1 MPWILFKARGKT
13 LQSKIAP
20 AWKLFGCGPPFVDSQ
35 AIRRLVRSGKYE
47 FSKHAER
54 ERQADQIT
62 VAKFEEA
69 LTQSEIIEEYPDD
82 PRGPSCLALGFA
94 GRKPIHAVCA
104 VKTDPDEVLII
115 TVYDPSKRPEKWTED
130 YRGRKE

>member
-1 MPWILFKARGKT
+1 M
-13 LQSKIAP
+13 
-20 AWKLFGCGPPFVDSQ
+20 DSQ

-62 VAKFEEA
+62 VAEFEEA

-115 TVYDPSKRPEKWTED
+115 TVYDPSKRAEKWTED
-130 YRGRKE
+130 YRKRKE